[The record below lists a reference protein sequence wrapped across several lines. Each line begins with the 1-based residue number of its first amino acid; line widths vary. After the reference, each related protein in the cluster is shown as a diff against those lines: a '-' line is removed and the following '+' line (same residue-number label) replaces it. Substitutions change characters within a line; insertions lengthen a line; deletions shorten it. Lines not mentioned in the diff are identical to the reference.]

1 MFSAHAFSKK
11 RAATDAE
18 ADMQQKPKVGKTRR
32 SHEDTPERDGLDD
45 VFQ

>member
-11 RAATDAE
+11 RAAAEAE
-18 ADMQQKPKVGKTRR
+18 ADMQQKPKKAQI
-32 SHEDTPERDGLDD
+32 SHDDTPERDGLDD

>member
-11 RAATDAE
+11 RAAADAE
-18 ADMQQKPKVGKTRR
+18 ADMQRRPKGGKAQR